1 MEKILKF
8 IKCMDLKREDFLLFT
23 GNLMQLL
30 QGINGDNRKKL
41 DFLLDCIKNNVD
53 TLAIQTFNWDFCR
66 GMAYDI
72 LKSKSQ
78 TGALGNI
85 ALKRSDFRRTKHPI
99 YSFAVVGKFQNELV
113 ALENKGAFDSNSPFN
128 FMYKNN
134 AKMIIVNLPLQDS
147 FTFVHYVEE
156 CLKVDYRFNKSFEAL
171 YTDEKGFAKL
181 KTYDMFVRKDGILT
195 DVNGLES
202 LFIKEG
208 AMELKKFENL
218 YIKKID
224 LFKAYEIIVKDI
236 QSNQARNLISFA

>member
-8 IKCMDLKREDFLLFT
+8 INCMDLKKEDFLLFT

-30 QGINGDNRKKL
+30 QGIDGDNRKKL

-53 TLAIQTFNWDFCR
+53 TLAIHTFNWDFCR
-66 GMAYDI
+66 GIAYDI

-78 TGALGNI
+78 TGALGNM

-156 CLKVDYRFNKSFEAL
+156 CLKVDYRSNKSFEAL

-202 LFIKEG
+202 LFIKESV
-208 AMELKKFENL
+208 MELKKFENL

-224 LFKAYEIIVKDI
+224 LSKAYEIIAKDI
-236 QSNQARNLISFA
+236 QSNQARNLMSFA